1 VRRVKHLAIDV
12 GIKKGK
18 TKIGLLGNRWSSEEP
33 LLAERVKKNSR
44 RKVGHAT
51 MQSVLSVV

>member
-18 TKIGLLGNRWSSEEP
+18 TKIELLGNRWSSEEP
-33 LLAERVKKNSR
+33 PWLTAE
-44 RKVGHAT
+44 VGHRV
-51 MQSVLSVV
+51 S